1 MQYIRCNDRNIQG
14 IQIPHRRRYSNLRNA
29 ILHTRSSLNMRRRLH
44 KIQRNCCKKN
54 TPSRHNLR
62 EYSNPDNWDSDRHHL
77 SYMKCMQRIHSSIRN
92 IHCIDRIQGR
102 YQSPSHSCRNQSSAN
117 RQIYSSLSTLHARRR
132 FQSSYRK
139 LHRMSD
145 INRNQPNSC
154 RMFGNDYHNRL
165 HICNTNSSFH
175 RIRIPGNLRTTCS
188 FRRIHHRKCN
198 LCHSFRSVFHR
209 HMHIPH
215 TSHGLHNNPRNRRT
229 FRTVHRSLHQLR
241 TVHIRCSDY
250 HLIYNIRSTHN
261 RTYHIAHLHC
271 RHTFRSRRND
281 VNHSNRYCLSLN
293 YSGHRR
299 RISSHQ
305 Q

>member
-1 MQYIRCNDRNIQG
+1 
-14 IQIPHRRRYSNLRNA
+14 
-29 ILHTRSSLNMRRRLH
+29 MRRRLH

-62 EYSNPDNWDSDRHHL
+62 ENSNPDNWDSDRHHL

-102 YQSPSHSCRNQSSAN
+102 YQRPSHSCRIQGSAN
-117 RQIYSSLSTLHARRR
+117 RRRYSSLCTLHARRR
-132 FQSSYRK
+132 FQSSYCK

-175 RIRIPGNLRTTCS
+175 SIRIPGNLRTTCS

-229 FRTVHRSLHQLR
+229 FRTVHRSLPRPH
-241 TVHIRCSDY
+241 TACNRCSDNRMRQRNL
-250 HLIYNIRSTHN
+250 HICC
-261 RTYHIAHLHC
+261 RTYHTVLPG
-271 RHTFRSRRND
+271 RPRNRRSRR
-281 VNHSNRYCLSLN
+281 
-293 YSGHRR
+293 SGVHRSRIDRCRSCSGSRHCRCNHRR
-299 RISSHQ
+299 SLHHSIHIPHNRPMRGHGSLWPGAYSAP
-305 Q
+305 